1 MRVYCVHSTNS
12 VQSMKTFVGIV
23 VIMLLSVLFSVQ
35 NTTVVT
41 VKVVTFLIPVPLS
54 LAIIMPA
61 GIIFLFFALFYFGKM
76 SKVAVVIRDLED
88 SVERAQ
94 KKVLEVAKRTHELEI
109 ENRKFK
115 IRLGDQLDTDERS
128 L

>member
-1 MRVYCVHSTNS
+1 
-12 VQSMKTFVGIV
+12 MKTFVGLV
-23 VIMLLSVLFSVQ
+23 VVVLLSVLFSVQ
-35 NTTVVT
+35 NTTIVT
-41 VKVVTFLIPVPLS
+41 VKVVTFLIHTPLS
-54 LAIIMPA
+54 LAIIVPA
-61 GIIFLFFALFYFGKM
+61 GIALLFFALYFFGKM
-76 SKVAVVIRDLED
+76 SKAALVIRDLED

-115 IRLGDQLDTDERS
+115 IRLGDQLDADERS

>member
-1 MRVYCVHSTNS
+1 
-12 VQSMKTFVGIV
+12 
-23 VIMLLSVLFSVQ
+23 
-35 NTTVVT
+35 
-41 VKVVTFLIPVPLS
+41 
-54 LAIIMPA
+54 
-61 GIIFLFFALFYFGKM
+61 M
-76 SKVAVVIRDLED
+76 SKAAVVIRDLED

-94 KKVLEVAKRTHELEI
+94 KKVLEVTKRTHELEI